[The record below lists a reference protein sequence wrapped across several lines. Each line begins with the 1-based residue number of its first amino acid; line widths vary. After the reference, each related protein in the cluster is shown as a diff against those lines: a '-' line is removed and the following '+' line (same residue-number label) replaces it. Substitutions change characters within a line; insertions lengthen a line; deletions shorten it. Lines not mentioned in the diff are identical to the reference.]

1 MNTTQSLDMQLT
13 KLGFWSA
20 VTLIVTGVLST
31 FLPLDIPAGVSAE
44 HTERIAWL
52 SVNSGVFIAGW
63 LVQIAAMAAL
73 TGLFFAMA
81 WQISKQYPLRGIL
94 GAMVILT
101 SFVAFIIPKF
111 IAIWSIPLQTSAI
124 VNGSINAEL
133 ANNLL
138 LLLNVSVPFSLF
150 TSFDYLGFW
159 LYAVFAIIAS
169 GPLFKGSLS
178 AKVCAFAL
186 GSYGVLFHLVIV
198 GVFVQVIPAEGIEL
212 YAMSAASPLFIVVIA
227 ALPTFKNWQGP

>member
-111 IAIWSIPLQTSAI
+111 IAIWSIPLQTSAAKAHPTPPRTTQHQPYPCKPDSTGPKCHLPTPTI
-124 VNGSINAEL
+124 
-133 ANNLL
+133 
-138 LLLNVSVPFSLF
+138 
-150 TSFDYLGFW
+150 
-159 LYAVFAIIAS
+159 
-169 GPLFKGSLS
+169 PLFRKSS
-178 AKVCAFAL
+178 
-186 GSYGVLFHLVIV
+186 
-198 GVFVQVIPAEGIEL
+198 
-212 YAMSAASPLFIVVIA
+212 
-227 ALPTFKNWQGP
+227 